1 MRSRARTGSRLKR
14 RPVLGNC
21 WRACESTAVAYP
33 PILNLTAL
41 RPMPGVKTFFDTN
54 VLLYLLSEDA
64 AKADRVEELLTSGG
78 TISVQVLNQFA
89 AVASR
94 KLGLSWGEIKDIL
107 GPIRAIC
114 EIEPLSIGTH
124 DGAIEIAGLY
134 SEDFQ
139 HGQLIAN
146 QLRIRN
152 PFLTA

>member
-1 MRSRARTGSRLKR
+1 MS
-14 RPVLGNC
+14 
-21 WRACESTAVAYP
+21 
-33 PILNLTAL
+33 
-41 RPMPGVKTFFDTN
+41 GVKTFFDAN

-64 AKADRVEELLTSGG
+64 AKADRVEELLTGRG
-78 TISVQVLNQFA
+78 TISVQVLNEFA

-94 KLGLSWGEIKDIL
+94 KLSLSWGEIKDIL

-114 EIEPLSIGTH
+114 EVDPVSIEIH
-124 DGAIEIAGLY
+124 DRAIEIAGRYRFSFYDSAIVASALQSGCRILY

-152 PFLTA
+152 PFMTA

>member
-1 MRSRARTGSRLKR
+1 
-14 RPVLGNC
+14 
-21 WRACESTAVAYP
+21 
-33 PILNLTAL
+33 
-41 RPMPGVKTFFDTN
+41 MPGVKTFFDTN

-64 AKADRVEELLTSGG
+64 AKADRVEELLTGGG
-78 TISVQVLNQFA
+78 TISVQVLNEFA

-114 EIEPLSIGTH
+114 EIEPVSIETH
-124 DGAIEIAGLY
+124 DRAIEIAGRYGFSFYDAAIAASALHSGCRILY

-152 PFLTA
+152 PFLTS